1 MVVDLDLTEAIEILS
16 APPGMP
22 HAISAKRKVTSKS
35 IVWVTA
41 TAAKSSHTTSTTT
54 TESSIKR
61 KTGLRKLSKAQ
72 VIPVKVLVLQTV
84 LRIPIQLRPFKL
96 RWQIKYFSKKIL
108 IYIYFVSVYISLLL
122 YKFSNFNSQFT
133 FEVWS
138 CSITIRLRVSS
149 VRLGNFTIL
158 LTLHILSYH
167 CLLTLSLAIA
177 NFQS

>member
-1 MVVDLDLTEAIEILS
+1 MA
-16 APPGMP
+16 
-22 HAISAKRKVTSKS
+22 
-35 IVWVTA
+35 A

-108 IYIYFVSVYISLLL
+108 IYIYFVSVYVSLLL

-133 FEVWS
+133 FEV
-138 CSITIRLRVSS
+138 
-149 VRLGNFTIL
+149 
-158 LTLHILSYH
+158 
-167 CLLTLSLAIA
+167 
-177 NFQS
+177 